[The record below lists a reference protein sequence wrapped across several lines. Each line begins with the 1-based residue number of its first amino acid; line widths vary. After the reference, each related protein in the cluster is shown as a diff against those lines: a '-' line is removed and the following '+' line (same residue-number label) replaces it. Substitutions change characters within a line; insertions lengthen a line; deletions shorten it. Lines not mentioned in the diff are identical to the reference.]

1 MQATKTHAPFSF
13 PRAGAATPVYER
25 TRVATGIDIF
35 VIACINA
42 ATSWALWPS
51 LAADAFRV
59 YDGTA
64 AAAMLGADIVDGT
77 DFHAAL
83 DEAYAYSAMDKGAA
97 GGDGAREYSGAL

>member
-1 MQATKTHAPFSF
+1 M
-13 PRAGAATPVYER
+13 
-25 TRVATGIDIF
+25 
-35 VIACINA
+35 CINA

-77 DFHAAL
+77 EFHSAL
-83 DEAYAYSAMDKGAA
+83 DEAYAYSAMDKGGAA
-97 GGDGAREYSGAL
+97 SGVGHEYAGAL